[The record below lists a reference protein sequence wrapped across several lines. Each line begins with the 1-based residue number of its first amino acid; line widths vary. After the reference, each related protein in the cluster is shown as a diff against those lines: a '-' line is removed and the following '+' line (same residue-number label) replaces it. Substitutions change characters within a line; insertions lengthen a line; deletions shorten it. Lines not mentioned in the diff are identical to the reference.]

1 MEIKASQRRGPARSP
16 RPLHQKL
23 ARRRAWQ
30 QRLVCGGALA
40 LLTSLGA
47 WLAGAS
53 LPLHLGL
60 VALAFFAGLGWRF
73 AATRRRAERWAFGW
87 IEARSGLAYL
97 SAFELPETATDGLS
111 SAVRARAA
119 KTGSLDTPPLQPW
132 ALPLLV
138 SALTLALA
146 PHLAL
151 PALRAPLAPLETT
164 QPGTPPTPGETT
176 LESDATTRD
185 AATTDAASP
194 PVAGTPA
201 DPDPDKPDADAER
214 SFDTAAGAD
223 QNLGAGE
230 QAALN
235 RFLEQ
240 TEAAEV
246 SPMETR
252 RGPSQSAAPTG
263 RTQRSGVQ
271 GEREAGEEGDA
282 AQSPGTTAS
291 DATPGAEPGET
302 AQGAA
307 TGEGRATEPE
317 SSSQDA
323 ATERERGQQ
332 SGASGLSDTQEEDA
346 SAQEPETPTEQPS
359 TVESQRAES
368 ASAESDR
375 QSESLTRAGEPTVQ
389 RGATPDE
396 SSQAT
401 QDIKDG
407 GSSER
412 GGTRAGAEVESSR
425 ERLGGPDRAP
435 ERITGIRGNGPTT
448 TGGEALQQGQAPDT
462 LPQTGNPGSYRRAA
476 EEVIREGRIPLE
488 YQEIVRNYFR

>member
-1 MEIKASQRRGPARSP
+1 MEIKASQRRGPTLSP

-23 ARRRAWQ
+23 AWRRAWQ

-111 SAVRARAA
+111 SAVRAQAA
-119 KTGSLDTPPLQPW
+119 KTSSLDTPPFQPW

-164 QPGTPPTPGETT
+164 QPSTPPTPGETT
-176 LESDATTRD
+176 LEPDATTRD
-185 AATTDAASP
+185 ATTTDAASTK
-194 PVAGTPA
+194 VAGTPA
-201 DPDPDKPDADAER
+201 DPDKPDAER
-214 SFDTAAGAD
+214 SFDTAGGAD
-223 QNLGAGE
+223 QNLGEGE

-246 SPMETR
+246 SPMETQ

-263 RTQRSGVQ
+263 RTQRGSAQ
-271 GEREAGEEGDA
+271 GEREAAGDA
-282 AQSPGTTAS
+282 ARSSDAAD
-291 DATPGAEPGET
+291 DATPGAEPGTEP
-302 AQGAA
+302 GAA
-307 TGEGRATEPE
+307 QQAATDEGGATEREPP
-317 SSSQDA
+317 SQDA
-323 ATERERGQQ
+323 ATEGERGQQ
-332 SGASGLSDTQEEDA
+332 SGASGLSDTKEEDA
-346 SAQEPETPTEQPS
+346 SAQEPETPTEERG
-359 TVESQRAES
+359 TEESQRAEA

-375 QSESLTRAGEPTVQ
+375 QNESSARTGEPTVQ

-435 ERITGIRGNGPTT
+435 ERITGVRGNGPTT
-448 TGGEALQQGQAPDT
+448 TGGEALQQGQVPDT
-462 LPQTGNPGSYRRAA
+462 LPQTGNPESYHRAA

-488 YQEIVRNYFR
+488 YQEIVRDYFR